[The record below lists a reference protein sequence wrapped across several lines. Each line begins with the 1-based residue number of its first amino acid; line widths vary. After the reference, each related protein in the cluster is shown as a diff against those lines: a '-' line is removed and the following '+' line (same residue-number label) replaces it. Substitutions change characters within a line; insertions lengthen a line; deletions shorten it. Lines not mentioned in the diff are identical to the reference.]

1 MSRTLFLASQSP
13 RRAALVKLL
22 GVGPIEIR
30 PADLH
35 EAMEPDQSPAENV
48 CRLALHKAEHI
59 AEQLAGE
66 EGIVLGADTT
76 VVVNGEILEKPIDAA
91 DAERML
97 SVLSGE
103 THTVYTGVALVDIK
117 THRQVSF

>member
-13 RRAALVKLL
+13 RRAALIKLL
-22 GVGPIEIR
+22 GVKQIEIM

-35 EAMEPDQSPAENV
+35 EVMDPNLPPDENV
-48 CRLALHKAEHI
+48 RRLAVHKAEHI
-59 AEQLAGE
+59 AAQRKGM

-76 VVVNGEILEKPIDAA
+76 VAIGNDVLEKPIDAA

-97 SVLSGE
+97 QRLSGR
-103 THTVYTGVALVDIK
+103 THTVYTGVALYDI
-117 THRQVSF
+117 QSG